1 MSEVEVNV
9 VEEEVEEKEPNPFVE
24 TTRKVLLAGVGAVAL
39 AQDETEAFVN
49 RLVERGE
56 LAEKEGRQ
64 LIKDLKEKRQRK
76 VREAEAAVEEK
87 EHQLDVRVER
97 VLQRM
102 NIPTRN
108 DINALSRQITA
119 LSKKVD
125 ELKGSQEG

>member
-9 VEEEVEEKEPNPFVE
+9 VEEEVADKEPNPFVE

-39 AQDETEAFVN
+39 AQDEAEAFVN

-56 LAEKEGRQ
+56 IAEKEGRQ
-64 LIKDLKEKRQRK
+64 LIKDMVEKRK
-76 VREAEAAVEEK
+76 KKAEDTVEK
-87 EHQLDVRVER
+87 SEHQLDERVER
-97 VLQRM
+97 ILQRM

-125 ELKGSQEG
+125 ELKKAQKG

>member
-9 VEEEVEEKEPNPFVE
+9 VEEEVADKEPNPFVE

-39 AQDETEAFVN
+39 AQDEAEAFVN

-56 LAEKEGRQ
+56 IAEKEGRQ
-64 LIKDLKEKRQRK
+64 LIKDMVEKRK
-76 VREAEAAVEEK
+76 KKAEDTVEK
-87 EHQLDVRVER
+87 SEHQLDERVER
-97 VLQRM
+97 ILQRM

-125 ELKGSQEG
+125 ELKKAQEG

>member
-9 VEEEVEEKEPNPFVE
+9 VEEEVEGKEPNPFVE
-24 TTRKVLLAGVGAVAL
+24 TTRKVLLAGVGAMAL
-39 AQDETEAFVN
+39 AQDEAEAFVN

-56 LAEKEGRQ
+56 IAEKEGRQ
-64 LIKDLKEKRQRK
+64 LINDIMEKRK
-76 VREAEAAVEEK
+76 KKAESAVEDTEK
-87 EHQLDVRVER
+87 ELDTRVER

-125 ELKGSQEG
+125 ELKKAQEG